1 MACDSAAL
9 LACSLFAETRVWTSG
24 NGNRSNPA
32 NWQGNA
38 KPMSGNVVIIRNPG
52 DTPITVNN
60 DTAGLSLQAVCFD
73 GAHFALEFCL
83 FNCRLHSAAGWCMVS
98 RWFRSRA
105 VKRLGFF
112 MRL

>member
-1 MACDSAAL
+1 VACDSAAL

-38 KPMSGNVVIIRNPG
+38 KPMSGDVVVIRNPG